1 MIMNTILY
9 CIAILLLSK
18 VVKNDILSMSI
29 KRTGYGEFSV
39 NTYINGQSHYMAVN
53 PSSPVTTLQTNYE
66 DEHAEKAIFE
76 VNRKMHTFPIQ
87 RGEIKLDDVPIP
99 EFNYV
104 ILTNSINSDIPDS
117 LSFALKPLN
126 ESFSLIHT
134 LYNAKRI
141 DELKWVMAPVST
153 YDGNLYIGGV
163 PEDEIKGKAYG
174 ECSAKN
180 ETWACTLD
188 TVRYKDENNQ
198 YVNIFDIKFFSYI
211 HFGYGL
217 IVAPLSQLK
226 ILENKFFRQYLDN
239 GKCRR
244 THTYVLSYSC
254 DTSEPYDN
262 FPDEIEFV
270 FGDYSYS
277 FPKAIILENRGGY
290 SFTFMI
296 YPGRYAPQDIW
307 IFGNLF
313 LNKFISVFDHKTK
326 TVKFYRNETEEIEGG
341 YIHITKISNSFST
354 EGKAT
359 SKIIMS
365 VLGGILF
372 LALIMNIIFIYK
384 EKLELIP

>member
-1 MIMNTILY
+1 M
-9 CIAILLLSK
+9 
-18 VVKNDILSMSI
+18 
-29 KRTGYGEFSV
+29 
-39 NTYINGQSHYMAVN
+39 
-53 PSSPVTTLQTNYE
+53 
-66 DEHAEKAIFE
+66 
-76 VNRKMHTFPIQ
+76 
-87 RGEIKLDDVPIP
+87 
-99 EFNYV
+99 
-104 ILTNSINSDIPDS
+104 
-117 LSFALKPLN
+117 
-126 ESFSLIHT
+126 
-134 LYNAKRI
+134 
-141 DELKWVMAPVST
+141 
-153 YDGNLYIGGV
+153 
-163 PEDEIKGKAYG
+163 
-174 ECSAKN
+174 
-180 ETWACTLD
+180 
-188 TVRYKDENNQ
+188 RYKDENNQ

-226 ILENKFFRQYLDN
+226 ILENRFFREYLDN

-244 THTYVLSYSC
+244 TQTYVLSYSC

-290 SFTFMI
+290 SYTFMI

-313 LNKFISVFDHKTK
+313 LNKFVSVFDHKTK